1 MEKRFITG
9 ICTVLCGIL
18 TGGFL
23 LAACAAASQP
33 PQSQTSQSEP
43 VTIRIK
49 CPPMTM
55 AYDADHPDEEVYD
68 LFTEAADK
76 FRAQYDGPEVNFII
90 EKFQY
95 VDEKEQVIDK
105 LGTNEAADILFGGSF
120 NIPTYILEGRLAAWD
135 EIIDEDLREDIDD
148 AVWQQCMADGKTY
161 LMPFCQLQNTM
172 MVNAALM
179 QKAGLEGYIPL
190 EGKIAQWSTEEFNVI
205 MQTLRK
211 SMTDEHSFP
220 MFAYAVNNQGDIH
233 TMTLLRAYGCG
244 IFDEN
249 GDFCINTPEGIKA
262 LEWLKSLNQ
271 EKITP
276 KGAENLDLA
285 SNMSLFYH
293 GQMAVCMGNQ
303 VNLNDCR
310 NLYGLD
316 VFLANFPNLAGNGYA
331 TTYLNGFTLFDN
343 GNPEVIKAAKD
354 FIRFI
359 YSDRELLRYSLS
371 STPVLK
377 SYVKEHHDEVWM
389 MQAYSDNSVNTVDFL
404 NNTPNWEGVRAA
416 FYPNIQDLYRGNK
429 TPQEVAA
436 AIDQSCNA
444 AIAEGRKPSL

>member
-1 MEKRFITG
+1 
-9 ICTVLCGIL
+9 
-18 TGGFL
+18 
-23 LAACAAASQP
+23 
-33 PQSQTSQSEP
+33 
-43 VTIRIK
+43 
-49 CPPMTM
+49 M

-105 LGTNEAADILFGGSF
+105 FGTNEAADILFGGSF

-262 LEWLKSLNQ
+262 L
-271 EKITP
+271 
-276 KGAENLDLA
+276 
-285 SNMSLFYH
+285 
-293 GQMAVCMGNQ
+293 
-303 VNLNDCR
+303 
-310 NLYGLD
+310 
-316 VFLANFPNLAGNGYA
+316 
-331 TTYLNGFTLFDN
+331 
-343 GNPEVIKAAKD
+343 
-354 FIRFI
+354 
-359 YSDRELLRYSLS
+359 
-371 STPVLK
+371 
-377 SYVKEHHDEVWM
+377 
-389 MQAYSDNSVNTVDFL
+389 
-404 NNTPNWEGVRAA
+404 
-416 FYPNIQDLYRGNK
+416 
-429 TPQEVAA
+429 
-436 AIDQSCNA
+436 
-444 AIAEGRKPSL
+444 